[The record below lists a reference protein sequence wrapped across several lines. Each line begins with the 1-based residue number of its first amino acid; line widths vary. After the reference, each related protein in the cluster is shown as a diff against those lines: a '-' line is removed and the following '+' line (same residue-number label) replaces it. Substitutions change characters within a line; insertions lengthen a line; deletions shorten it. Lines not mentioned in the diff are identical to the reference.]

1 MVNRN
6 DLPHWTNRIV
16 DHIADSPMSILGR
29 IAAARLGRPV
39 STESVAV
46 TVFDDREKR
55 LLIAPM
61 NYSGQGRAWALA
73 LEASNTSISARNMA
87 VDVPGGFAFDADLV
101 VPVATYHNDSDWQ
114 RRQFA
119 AAATAT
125 HVLIEAEEPPF
136 GRLAGRSVEAQAL
149 ALQDKGVDVAYMAH
163 GTDVRLPSTH
173 LKENPWSHYADHEIY
188 APRAETL
195 AARNIAFL
203 ERSERCVFVS
213 TPDLLLDLPDAT
225 WCPVAVD
232 PARWAT
238 KRTSR
243 AENTPLRVA
252 HAPSV
257 SVVKGTEL
265 IMATLES
272 LADEG
277 VISLNLITGVPSA
290 QMPRAFAEADVVIDQ
305 MRIGSYGV
313 AAVEAMA
320 AGCVVVGH
328 VSSSVR
334 GLISRQTGADLPI
347 VEATP
352 DTIGDVLRALADED
366 DLTTRREQG
375 MRFVH
380 HVHDGRRSARV
391 LREQWIDPLTPDR
404 GKALPDAP
412 TR

>member
-1 MVNRN
+1 MNRN
-6 DLPHWTNRIV
+6 DLPRWANRIV
-16 DHIADSPMSILGR
+16 DHIADSPMSIVGR
-29 IAAARLGRPV
+29 IAAARLGRP
-39 STESVAV
+39 TLTGGVAV

-61 NYSGQGRAWALA
+61 NYSGQGRAWASA
-73 LEASNTSISARNMA
+73 LEASSSSISARNMA

-149 ALQDKGVDVAYMAH
+149 ALLDSGVDVAYMAH

-173 LKENPWSHYADHEIY
+173 LKENPWSHYADPEIY

-195 AARNIAFL
+195 AARNIALL
-203 ERSERCVFVS
+203 ERSERCLFVS
-213 TPDLLLDLPDAT
+213 TPDLLLDLPAAT
-225 WCPVAVD
+225 WCPVVVD
-232 PARWAT
+232 PARWAAV
-238 KRTSR
+238 RTDR
-243 AENTPLRVA
+243 AVNAPLRVA

-265 IMATLES
+265 IMSTLES
-272 LADEG
+272 LADQG
-277 VISLNLITGVPSA
+277 VISLDLITGVPSA

-334 GLISRQTGADLPI
+334 DLIRRQSGADLPI

-352 DTIGDVLRALADED
+352 DTIGGVLRALADEG
-366 DLTTRREQG
+366 DLSTRREQG
-375 MRFVH
+375 LEFVNL
-380 HVHDGRRSARV
+380 VHDGRRSARV
-391 LREQWIDPLTPDR
+391 LREQWIDPLTLDDR
-404 GKALPDAP
+404 KALPDAP
-412 TR
+412 SR